1 MANEDIRTPTE
12 LEVEKF
18 YWSILDNEPSVI
30 YTLSNDSRKLMCPAA
45 AQDDATD
52 TFGFFRS
59 DEGRVEFY
67 AELIPLPE
75 VLRGDRETPN
85 PMDRMRLSAPCLTRK
100 CVHWTGRSCR
110 LGHAVAEVGGSM
122 PTDQPACAVRSE
134 CRWFAENGGE
144 ACKSCAFLHRIPFV
158 QQGRLAENVG
168 LDDVSLDD

>member
-1 MANEDIRTPTE
+1 MANEDIRTSTE
-12 LEVEKF
+12 SNVENV
-18 YWSILDNEPSVI
+18 YWSILDTEPPV
-30 YTLSNDSRKLMCPAA
+30 TPALSNDFRKLTCPAA
-45 AQDDATD
+45 AQDDAID

-85 PMDRMRLSAPCLTRK
+85 PIDRMRLSAPCLTRK
-100 CVHWTGRSCR
+100 CVHWTGGSCR
-110 LGHAVAEVGGSM
+110 LGNAVAEVGRRTQSG
-122 PTDQPACAVRSE
+122 QPACAVRSD

-158 QQGRLAENVG
+158 QQGRLVENLG
-168 LDDVSLDD
+168 LNNMSPDD